1 MFIIFVPIFSVKL
14 KYTGQKKTSIP
25 YLGYKKS
32 VIGSSA
38 MRDFDLAPNSVA
50 VNLKNAHIW
59 QRCSLLDIHSAP
71 VHWRARVYSRA
82 RAHENALCT
91 MLISPMQQYL
101 YYICAMLG
109 ARQLDLGKP
118 KLHYIFWRLRAT
130 FCFD

>member
-59 QRCSLLDIHSAP
+59 QRCSPICSAQASTAGA
-71 VHWRARVYSRA
+71 RARTPERA
-82 RAHENALCT
+82 RA
-91 MLISPMQQYL
+91 
-101 YYICAMLG
+101 
-109 ARQLDLGKP
+109 
-118 KLHYIFWRLRAT
+118 
-130 FCFD
+130 